1 MGIFKKTLI
10 FSSAISLILS
20 PSAMASKRLIGAGAT
35 FPSKIYTRWF
45 FDLAKS
51 GGPRVNYQAVGSG
64 SGRKA
69 FIDQTVNFGA
79 SDDPM
84 KDSDI
89 EKVTRGLVQIPMV
102 GGTIA
107 FGYNYDC
114 DLKLTQEQA
123 VRVAMGMV
131 KNWKELGCKSG
142 KLTWT
147 HRSDGSG
154 TTKAFTNSMEA
165 FSKTWTLG
173 TGKSVKWPAGVGAK
187 GNSGVA
193 GVIQNTPGAIGYVNQ
208 SYIKGNV
215 KAAALQNLSGEY
227 VKPTVEAGAKALNG
241 ITLDE
246 NLAGKNPN
254 PTAKG
259 AYPIASLTWI
269 LAYEKGNGR
278 NTKAIKQA
286 FNTLLSDEYQ
296 DKAPS
301 LGFVP
306 LKGEIL
312 EKSRAAVKRIGKEI
326 VRQIFKRGNLF
337 LPFFMQKDILL
348 NLILE
353 K

>member
-1 MGIFKKTLI
+1 MSIFKKTLI
-10 FSSAISLILS
+10 LSSAISLILS
-20 PSAMASKRLIGAGAT
+20 PSAMASKRLSGAGAS

-69 FIDQTVNFGA
+69 FIDETVNFGA

-123 VRVAMGMV
+123 VQVALGMI

-142 KLTWT
+142 KLTWA

-165 FSKTWTLG
+165 FSKTWNLG

-215 KAAALQNLSGEY
+215 KAAALQNLSGEF
-227 VKPTVEAGAKALNG
+227 VTPNTESGAIALNG
-241 ITLDE
+241 INLDE

-259 AYPIASLTWI
+259 AYPIATLTWI

-278 NTKAIKQA
+278 NTKAIQDTFYK
-286 FNTLLSDEYQ
+286 LLSDEYQ
-296 DKAPS
+296 SKAPA

-312 EKSRAAVKRIGKEI
+312 KKSIDAVGRIG
-326 VRQIFKRGNLF
+326 R
-337 LPFFMQKDILL
+337 
-348 NLILE
+348 
-353 K
+353 

>member
-1 MGIFKKTLI
+1 MNIAKKALVLTSVVAI
-10 FSSAISLILS
+10 AAGTSVSAKTRLS
-20 PSAMASKRLIGAGAT
+20 GAGAS
-35 FPSKIYTRWF
+35 FPAKIYTRWF

-84 KDSDI
+84 KDKDI
-89 EKVTRGLVQIPMV
+89 AKVTRGLVQIPMV

-114 DLKLTQEQA
+114 DLKLSQEKA
-123 VRVAMGMV
+123 VQVAMGMI
-131 KNWKELGCKSG
+131 KDWKELGCKPG

-254 PTAKG
+254 PKAKG

-269 LAYEKGNGR
+269 LAYEEGNGR

-296 DKAPS
+296 DKAAS
-301 LGFVP
+301 LGFIP
-306 LKGEIL
+306 LKGDIL
-312 EKSRAAVKRIGKEI
+312 LKSRAAVEKIGS
-326 VRQIFKRGNLF
+326 
-337 LPFFMQKDILL
+337 
-348 NLILE
+348 
-353 K
+353 

>member
-1 MGIFKKTLI
+1 MKSINIAKKALVFTSI
-10 FSSAISLILS
+10 VAIAAGTSVSAKTRLS
-20 PSAMASKRLIGAGAT
+20 GAGAS
-35 FPSKIYTRWF
+35 FPAKIYTRWF

-69 FIDQTVNFGA
+69 FIDETVNFGA
-79 SDDPM
+79 SDDSM
-84 KDSDI
+84 KDTDI
-89 EKVTRGLVQIPMV
+89 AKVKRGLVQIPMV

-114 DLKLTQEQA
+114 DLKLSQEKA
-123 VRVAMGMV
+123 VQVAMGMI
-131 KNWKELGCKSG
+131 KNWKELGCKPG

-215 KAAALQNLSGEY
+215 KAAALQNLSGEFL
-227 VKPTVEAGAKALNG
+227 KPSVEAGAKALND

-269 LAYEKGNGR
+269 LAYEEGNGR

-306 LKGEIL
+306 LKGDIL
-312 EKSRAAVKRIGKEI
+312 EKSRAAVKRIGK
-326 VRQIFKRGNLF
+326 
-337 LPFFMQKDILL
+337 
-348 NLILE
+348 
-353 K
+353 

>member
-1 MGIFKKTLI
+1 MKSINIAKKALVFTSI
-10 FSSAISLILS
+10 VAIAAGTSVSAKTRLS
-20 PSAMASKRLIGAGAT
+20 GAGAS
-35 FPSKIYTRWF
+35 FPAKIYTRWF

-69 FIDQTVNFGA
+69 FIDETVNFGA
-79 SDDPM
+79 SDDSM
-84 KDSDI
+84 KDTDI
-89 EKVTRGLVQIPMV
+89 AKVKRGLVQIPMV

-114 DLKLTQEQA
+114 DLKLSQEKA
-123 VRVAMGMV
+123 VQVAMGMI
-131 KNWKELGCKSG
+131 KNWKELGCKPG

-215 KAAALQNLSGEY
+215 KAAALQNLSGEFL
-227 VKPTVEAGAKALNG
+227 KPSVEAGAKALNS

-269 LAYEKGNGR
+269 LAYEEGNGR

-312 EKSRAAVKRIGKEI
+312 EKSRAAVKRIGK
-326 VRQIFKRGNLF
+326 
-337 LPFFMQKDILL
+337 
-348 NLILE
+348 
-353 K
+353 

>member
-1 MGIFKKTLI
+1 MTFAKKALI
-10 FSSAISLILS
+10 FTSLLAVGAGMSATAASRLS
-20 PSAMASKRLIGAGAT
+20 GAGAS
-35 FPSKIYTRWF
+35 FPAKIYTRWF
-45 FDLAKS
+45 SDLAKE

-84 KDSDI
+84 KAKDI
-89 EKVTRGLVQIPMV
+89 AKVTRGLVQIPMV

-123 VRVAMGMV
+123 VRVAMG
-131 KNWKELGCKSG
+131 KISNWKEVGCPAG
-142 KLTWT
+142 KMTWA

-154 TTKAFTNSMEA
+154 TTKAFSNSMQA
-165 FSKTWTLG
+165 FSKTWNLG
-173 TGKSVKWPAGVGAK
+173 TGKSIAWPAGVGGK
-187 GNSGVA
+187 GNAGVA
-193 GVIQNTPGAIGYVNQ
+193 GVIRNTPGAIGYVNQ
-208 SYIKGNV
+208 SYIKGEI

-227 VKPTVEAGAKALNG
+227 LKPSTESGAKALNG

-254 PTAKG
+254 PKAKG
-259 AYPIASLTWI
+259 AYPIATLTWI

-278 NTKAIKQA
+278 NTKAIQKSL
-286 FNTLLSDEYQ
+286 NYLLSDKAQ
-296 DKAPS
+296 AKAPS

-312 EKSRAAVKRIGKEI
+312 KKITCCRKAYW
-326 VRQIFKRGNLF
+326 
-337 LPFFMQKDILL
+337 
-348 NLILE
+348 
-353 K
+353 

>member
-1 MGIFKKTLI
+1 MSIAKKALLFTSALALI
-10 FSSAISLILS
+10 AGPSVTASTRLS
-20 PSAMASKRLIGAGAT
+20 GAGAS
-35 FPSKIYTRWF
+35 FPAKIYTRWF
-45 FDLAKS
+45 SDLAKS

-84 KDSDI
+84 KDKDI
-89 EKVTRGLVQIPMV
+89 AKVTRGLVQIPMV

-123 VRVAMGMV
+123 VQVAMGMV
-131 KNWKELGCKSG
+131 KNWKELGCKAG
-142 KLTWT
+142 KLTWA

-215 KAAALQNLSGEY
+215 KAAALQNLSGEFL
-227 VKPTVEAGAKALNG
+227 KPSVEAGAKALNG

-278 NTKAIKQA
+278 NTDAIKSSLSR
-286 FNTLLSDEYQ
+286 LLSDEYQ
-296 DKAPS
+296 DKAPT

-306 LKGEIL
+306 LKGDIL
-312 EKSRAAVKRIGKEI
+312 DKARAAVDKIGK
-326 VRQIFKRGNLF
+326 
-337 LPFFMQKDILL
+337 
-348 NLILE
+348 
-353 K
+353 

>member
-1 MGIFKKTLI
+1 MNIAKKALVFTSI
-10 FSSAISLILS
+10 VAIAAGTSVSAKTRLS
-20 PSAMASKRLIGAGAT
+20 GAGAS
-35 FPSKIYTRWF
+35 FPAKIYTRWF

-69 FIDQTVNFGA
+69 FIDETVNFGA
-79 SDDPM
+79 SDDSM
-84 KDSDI
+84 KDTDI
-89 EKVTRGLVQIPMV
+89 AKVKRGLVQIPMV

-114 DLKLTQEQA
+114 DLKLSQEKA
-123 VRVAMGMV
+123 VQVAMGMI
-131 KNWKELGCKSG
+131 KNWKELGCKPG

-173 TGKSVKWPAGVGAK
+173 TGKSVKWPAGIGAK

-193 GVIQNTPGAIGYVNQ
+193 GVIQNTPGTIGYVNQ

-269 LAYEKGNGR
+269 LAYEEGNGR

-306 LKGEIL
+306 LKGDIL
-312 EKSRAAVKRIGKEI
+312 EKSRAAVKRIGK
-326 VRQIFKRGNLF
+326 
-337 LPFFMQKDILL
+337 
-348 NLILE
+348 
-353 K
+353 